1 MGLTVPNILKAISD
15 KKALALFETIALAEP
30 NTEILITKTQ
40 LTRKQDYWRMSGLMK
55 SGFVDEVPNYL
66 SDNGEEVADGLNE

>member
-15 KKALALFETIALAEP
+15 KKALALFETIALAES

-40 LTRKQDYWRMSGLMK
+40 LAHKQDYSRMSGLRK

-66 SDNGEEVADGLNE
+66 SDNGGCSRWFG